1 MPAWIVPV
9 AGKDS
14 VGTLKVLN
22 RNEKFEFKWN
32 NGVQEAN
39 MKCEITIFYLQLRDD
54 LKKSKFEIQMTR
66 PPIEGEITA
75 KQMKSD
81 VKVTK
86 VPRAKRLPKAKATA
100 NLASK
105 DPKWSELAHMFK

>member
-1 MPAWIVPV
+1 M
-9 AGKDS
+9 
-14 VGTLKVLN
+14 
-22 RNEKFEFKWN
+22 
-32 NGVQEAN
+32 
-39 MKCEITIFYLQLRDD
+39 
-54 LKKSKFEIQMTR
+54 KKSTVEIQITR
-66 PPIEGEITA
+66 PPIEAEITA